1 MVERMMERTAYSK
14 MENEGDRKTER
25 PVERSIKED
34 LEKGWRGC

>member
-25 PVERSIKED
+25 TVERSIK
-34 LEKGWRGC
+34 L